1 MPNAY
6 NRAKMTGDTHL
17 PDVES
22 DLPLQES
29 MNDSAGEETSDRGQA
44 AGRGQSRPGRGSRQ
58 AGAQKD
64 RDAKT
69 SNSYGH
75 TRDSGEGGPSSR

>member
-6 NRAKMTGDTHL
+6 NKAKMTGDTHL

-29 MNDSAGEETSDRGQA
+29 MRNPAGEETSDRGQA
-44 AGRGQSRPGRGSRQ
+44 AGRGGL
-58 AGAQKD
+58 KD

-75 TRDSGEGGPSSR
+75 TRDSGEGGPSRR